1 MLRIEQVSKSFSD
14 VSVLNQVSLSVTEG
28 EIVGLVGAN
37 GAGKTTLIKSI
48 LGLHQID
55 AGTISFQGDEDYLS
69 RAEQMAAIGYL
80 LDIELLDYLTAKEHI
95 ELMALYEGTQYSLDD
110 VTALLERVALKNDSK
125 KIKAYS
131 YGMKQRLRLA
141 LSMLRPRKLLI
152 LDEPLLGLDIT
163 AIQEFKHYLK
173 ELSQQGVSILLSSH
187 QLAEIDD
194 LIDRYVILEQ
204 GRISQ
209 EIIGESSC
217 FKLTVEPSQGDI
229 GAVFNWLQEQE
240 LLEGVVFDDNALWIS
255 EQERFNAILKALYKH
270 DMDVQWERVNVVNQL
285 FLSKGGRHG

>member
-125 KIKAYS
+125 KIKDYS

-217 FKLTVEPSQGDI
+217 FKLTVKPSQGDI
-229 GAVFNWLQEQE
+229 DSVFNWLQEQE
-240 LLEGVVFDDNALWIS
+240 LLEGVVFDDSALWIS